1 MFIVGLLQ
9 WWYGAGWMNRLQLAK
24 IGLFK
29 TSDFFSVN
37 ILIKTLFAPFRQISA
52 SSGVNDTIGEKMRAA
67 FDKLFSRIIGAIVR
81 TGMIF
86 IGMIALFVNLIFI
99 VINLILWPII
109 PALPLI
115 GIILTLSG
123 WVPIWI

>member
-9 WWYGAGWMNRLQLAK
+9 WWYGAGWINRLQLAK

-52 SSGVNDTIGEKMRAA
+52 SSGVSDTIGEKMRAA